1 MSKETKD
8 KPVWKEDNKRFV
20 CFLDIMGFKDMV
32 YNENHLVVKNK
43 LIALSQIRQQIIDVT
58 TDLNNGV
65 EKYPQY
71 ENCEIKPIAFS
82 DSIVFFTNEDKPNDF
97 LLLSYAV
104 KSIVSRS
111 IKLGIPIKGAISHG
125 LLTANFEKSVFF
137 CKPLINAYLLQEE
150 IQYYGVVLDNHAE
163 AFLNANKEA
172 ISTSSLYF
180 SIKTP
185 LKKGVITHTNLSLLN
200 NSLKGSDLNNLY
212 NTVCG
217 STRIYVDNTISVFN
231 TITDLKIKLDTVATK

>member
-82 DSIVFFTNEDKPNDF
+82 LSISNLNCGASSKPV
-97 LLLSYAV
+97 A
-104 KSIVSRS
+104 
-111 IKLGIPIKGAISHG
+111 
-125 LLTANFEKSVFF
+125 
-137 CKPLINAYLLQEE
+137 LI
-150 IQYYGVVLDNHAE
+150 
-163 AFLNANKEA
+163 
-172 ISTSSLYF
+172 
-180 SIKTP
+180 
-185 LKKGVITHTNLSLLN
+185 LLN
-200 NSLKGSDLNNLY
+200 NLLFLAIAIILS
-212 NTVCG
+212 
-217 STRIYVDNTISVFN
+217 RAA
-231 TITDLKIKLDTVATK
+231 IKLSCPRPLRSTSCMLKPEAFPSSLMAGGIAGFTKASSIFENSAIHRSFNAKADVSLLSRSENSFSRANPRPLF